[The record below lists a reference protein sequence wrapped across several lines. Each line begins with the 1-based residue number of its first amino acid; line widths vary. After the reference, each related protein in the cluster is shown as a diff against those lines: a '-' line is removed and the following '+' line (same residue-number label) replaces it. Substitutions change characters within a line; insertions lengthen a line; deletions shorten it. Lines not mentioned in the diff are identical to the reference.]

1 MKKLLLMITLVIAS
15 TQIGKAQQIQTY
27 FDFDGTKVAYFGF
40 SSGTLDSMASNPAM
54 NPVDSSWYCARYVRD
69 TTFYDNFQIHPTSKL
84 RDISAFESAGMSAP
98 KILMKI
104 FSTAPVGSQITL
116 QLGSSSIDAYP
127 AGVRSEYIAYTSVK
141 NAWQDLQFSFYQ
153 ITPGGTVSA
162 SNVDKLIFLFRP
174 ETYSSDTLYF
184 DNLRGPTL
192 SPVGIPAVESMQGFK
207 LYQNS
212 PNPVKDNTRINFI
225 INSSGQVSLKL
236 YDMLGNPISSLLE
249 ENLKAGNYSIPV
261 VTDNIPNGI
270 YFYVLKK
277 EGSSK
282 SMKMIISK

>member
-1 MKKLLLMITLVIAS
+1 MKKLLLTITLVIS
-15 TQIGKAQQIQTY
+15 IIQVNKAQQVQTY
-27 FDFDGTKVAYFGF
+27 FDFDGTKNAYFGF
-40 SSGTLDSMASNPAM
+40 SSGIIDSMASNPGM
-54 NPVDSSWYCARYVRD
+54 NPVDSSWYCARYIRD
-69 TTFYDNFQIHPTSKL
+69 TTFYDNFQIHPNSKL
-84 RDISAFESAGMSAP
+84 RDISNFESASMSAP
-98 KILMKI
+98 KIMMKI
-104 FSTAPVGSQITL
+104 YSTAPVGSQITL
-116 QLGSSSIDAYP
+116 QLGSTSIDAYP

-153 ITPGGTVSA
+153 VTPGGTVTPT
-162 SNVDKLIFLFRP
+162 NIDKLVFLFRP

-184 DNLRGPTL
+184 DNLKGPTL
-192 SPVGIPAVESMQGFK
+192 SPVGVPTIESMPGFK

-212 PNPVKDNTRINFI
+212 PNPVKDNTHINFI
-225 INSSGQVSLKL
+225 INSPGEVSLKL
-236 YDMLGNPISSLLE
+236 YDMLGNPVSSLLE
-249 ENLKAGNYSIPV
+249 ENLKAGSYSIPV